1 MNEEGKNPNSKN
13 SGWRKLVRKKWFY
26 PAVYLTFA
34 ALVLTGVLWYQNA
47 AIDLPEEEAQDQ
59 TDQLDSEN
67 TDQVG
72 ERPEGDSVP
81 VIEQDE
87 QVMMPVANAK
97 ETEIV
102 TKFYDYNAS
111 EKEQEQALVLY
122 NNKYYQSKGI
132 DIAST
137 NEEPF
142 DVTAALSGKVTDV
155 KDDPLLGMVVE
166 LTHENGVTTNYASL
180 EDVTVDSGAKVEQG
194 DVIGT
199 AGQNLYGQ
207 ANGIHVHFELR
218 KDGTRVDPEEYFNK
232 SLSEIKLPSDGNEE
246 DGDQEDGNE
255 EDGTEEDGASEDG
268 ASEDGA
274 TDDEASDEETSG
286 QEENTDD
293 QGDSGDEDNGSD
305 GEEDDSTDVQP
316 ESSASSAT
324 A

>member
-1 MNEEGKNPNSKN
+1 MNEEGKKPNSKN
-13 SGWRKLVRKKWFY
+13 SAWRKLVRKKWFY

-34 ALVLTGVLWYQNA
+34 ALILTGVIWYQNT
-47 AIDLPEEEAQDQ
+47 AIDLPEESQDQ
-59 TDQLDSEN
+59 TELDSDK

-72 ERPEGDSVP
+72 ERPEGDSIP

-87 QVMMPVANAK
+87 KVMMPVANAD

-111 EKEQEQALVLY
+111 EKEQKQALVLY

-132 DIAST
+132 DIASS

-155 KDDPLLGMVVE
+155 KEDPLLGMVVE

-180 EDVTVDSGAKVEQG
+180 EEVTVDSGAEVEQG
-194 DVIGT
+194 DVLGT

-218 KDGTRVDPEEYFNK
+218 KDGTRVNPEEYFNK
-232 SLSEIKLPSDGNEE
+232 SLSDIKLPSDGA
-246 DGDQEDGNE
+246 
-255 EDGTEEDGASEDG
+255 DGTEEDEATEDE
-268 ASEDGA
+268 ATEDGA
-274 TDDEASDEETSG
+274 TEDESSEDEGSSDETSD
-286 QEENTDD
+286 QEENNNNDQDGTEDDGNSTDE
-293 QGDSGDEDNGSD
+293 EDN
-305 GEEDDSTDVQP
+305 STDVQP